1 MTNEEKRI
9 CAQRLFD
16 EIGNI
21 DDRFIYEASTPY
33 TARSVARLVRTF
45 AIGAVSIALALS
57 IVAGVFVVGM
67 MVGNKSAENEGYRD
81 EMFDVEAGDVVDGT
95 AERAGISQRM
105 TSLRAQTS
113 DALTPK
119 EDIDLFDGT
128 PKVIWKYTDE
138 TQYRTRNISDDE
150 YSSLTTLL
158 SKNMGE
164 RVESGAYGT
173 LEGVWISS
181 GDGLVISPCLEM
193 TSGNVGY
200 GEIFDY
206 EPEYEP
212 STELTDS
219 LCDYI
224 S

>member
-21 DDRFIYEASTPY
+21 DDRFIYEAETPY
-33 TARSVARLVRTF
+33 SARSGARFFRIF

-57 IVAGVFVVGM
+57 IAVGVFVVGM
-67 MVGNKSAENEGYRD
+67 MVGNKSAEDDGFRD
-81 EMFDVEAGDVVDGT
+81 NMVDAEVGDVADGT
-95 AERAGISQRM
+95 AEKRGISQRM
-105 TSLRAQTS
+105 TSLKAQTT
-113 DALTPK
+113 DALTVK

-128 PKVIWKYTDE
+128 PKIIWKYTDE
-138 TQYRTRNISDDE
+138 TEYRMRAISDGE
-150 YSSLTTLL
+150 YSDLTTLL

-164 RVESGAYGT
+164 RVENGESGT
-173 LEGVWISS
+173 LEGIWIAS
-181 GDGLVISPCLEM
+181 GDGRVVSPCLEM
-193 TSGNVGY
+193 TAGNVGY

-206 EPEYEP
+206 VPEYEP
-212 STELTDS
+212 TPELTDS